1 MTALKK
7 KQCHLQFESLKGQ
20 DMCNE
25 LLPPERW
32 YLYRKIPWQENMY
45 SVEKQHNLSLA
56 EWLRQD
62 PDTVSVNVRVTQGGY
77 ASV

>member
-1 MTALKK
+1 
-7 KQCHLQFESLKGQ
+7 
-20 DMCNE
+20 
-25 LLPPERW
+25 
-32 YLYRKIPWQENMY
+32 MY